1 MLTIFITYVEYPVNM
16 CMISYFTWI
25 DYVFAHGSLF
35 YKEDNPPVWASCK
48 SDAILTLIPQYGID
62 DNIGRGWIH
71 VHPNLKTSIGPMS
84 CVINHAWTN
93 FEVGVGVTL
102 FEIDY
107 GVNFGYDMDKASKVK

>member
-1 MLTIFITYVEYPVNM
+1 
-16 CMISYFTWI
+16 MISYFTWI